1 MLGAL
6 IGDIAGSRFE
16 WENRKS
22 KEFTLLTRAG
32 GCRLT
37 DDSVMTLAVAAAILD
52 SVGNREALSAA
63 AVRRM
68 QELGRRYPRAGYG
81 GRFIRWLTEEDPRP
95 YHSFGNGA
103 AMRVSPCGWA
113 ASSPEEAKAMARAVT
128 AVTHDH
134 PEGIKAAQAV
144 AEAVFLA
151 RQGASLQDLRAHVT
165 KNYYPIDFTLDE
177 IRPNYEFDVTCQG
190 SVPQAFEAL
199 FESTGFEDAVR
210 CAVSIG
216 GDSDTIGAITGS
228 MAEAVYGI
236 PAELRARA
244 LGFTDA
250 FQRGILTEFEC
261 RYGHK

>member
-16 WENRKS
+16 WHNRKS
-22 KEFTLLTRAG
+22 KEFTLFRRDS
-32 GCRLT
+32 CRLT

-52 SVGNREALSAA
+52 CGGDWDGLSAA

-81 GRFIRWLTEEDPRP
+81 GTFRRWIRLEDPQP
-95 YHSFGNGA
+95 YNSFGNGA

-113 ASSPEEAKAMARAVT
+113 ASSAEEAKALARAVT
-128 AVTHDH
+128 CVTHDH
-134 PEGIKAAQAV
+134 PEGMKAAQAV
-144 AEAVFLA
+144 AEAIFLA
-151 RQGASLQDLRAHVT
+151 RQGMGLPELRAHVT
-165 KNYYPIDFTLDE
+165 KNWYVIGFTLDE
-177 IRPNYEFDVTCQG
+177 IRADYDFDVTCQG

-210 CAVSIG
+210 CAISIG

-236 PAELRARA
+236 PEDLRVQALEFPDPFQAE
-244 LGFTDA
+244 
-250 FQRGILTEFEC
+250 ILSEFES
-261 RYGHK
+261 RYGRK